1 MQNFKKIALM
11 MSASAL
17 IASTPASAA
26 TFLLGF
32 SGTGGAAT
40 NSASITITTSDIP
53 NVFGTFNVLSAIG
66 TVGSDVITGLIN
78 VSGTPTPTNTPDNLF
93 NIDNAFKPSSPF
105 VSLAG
110 LYFGSATSR
119 YNLFSQ
125 NGNYELYQE
134 TGGQYTSNSVGS
146 LSVAA
151 VPEPATWALLLL
163 GFFAV
168 GGAMR
173 AQRRKPN
180 VSVSFA

>member
-1 MQNFKKIALM
+1 MRNFKKIALM

-17 IASTPASAA
+17 LASAPASAA

-40 NSASITITTSDIP
+40 DSASITITTSDIP

-78 VSGTPTPTNTPDNLF
+78 VTGTPNGTNTPDNLF

-110 LYFGSATSR
+110 LYFGSATSQ

-125 NGNYELYQE
+125 NGSYELYQA
-134 TGGQYTSNSVGS
+134 TGGAYTSNSVGS

-151 VPEPATWALLLL
+151 VPEPGAWALMLL
-163 GFFAV
+163 GLGV
-168 GGAMR
+168 MGSSMR
-173 AQRRKPN
+173 RRRKQN
-180 VSVSFA
+180 ISVSFA